1 MEKIYFAAGLFN
13 QAEKEFNLKVCKIL
27 EDNGYKVF
35 LPQRDGFEAA
45 CLNGLTQAQIV
56 EKIFKKDTDEIKN
69 ADIFFMVL
77 DGRVV
82 DDGAC
87 VELGIAYTLGKKIYG
102 IKTDTRSLELDLDL
116 NPLIAGCFTKIF
128 RDTTISAL
136 DNLIDFLKVGK
147 F

>member
-128 RDTTISAL
+128 RDTTISAV
-136 DNLIDFLKVGK
+136 DNLVEFLREKG